1 MYTPPFR
8 ITAKI
13 LNLAAEISA
22 KVERYALLLQQD
34 TELRLRKANRIKTIH
49 SSLAIEGNELTEGQ
63 VRDIINGK
71 NVVAPL
77 REIQEVKNAIATY
90 DLFPTLNPFD
100 ERDLLLAHRTMMQ
113 ALVDNPGRWRSDGVG
128 VFGEKGCVHMA
139 PPADRVPMLM
149 SDLFGWLKNAE
160 DHLLIRS
167 CVFHYEFEFIHPF
180 IDGNGRTGRL
190 WQSLILTQLHPLFAH
205 LPVENMVYSNQQ
217 AYYEA
222 ITASTAA
229 GESTPFIEF
238 MLGEILAALEKHK
251 GEEIITEIDGVKFK
265 SSFASIFTEE
275 FARTFALTFALTLGK
290 KIKTVANREKTFDA
304 CQQILVLMKSKES
317 VNAKMLSSS
326 TGVAERTVRTYLKQL
341 SEAGIIKYTGTTN
354 NGVWQIILSEKGG
367 TNEA

>member
-1 MYTPPFR
+1 MLMYTPPFR
-8 ITAKI
+8 LTARI
-13 LNLAAEISA
+13 LNLVAEISA
-22 KVERYALLLQQD
+22 KIERYAILLEKD

-49 SSLAIEGNELTEGQ
+49 SSLAIEGNELTENQ

-100 ERDLLLAHRTMMQ
+100 EKDLLRAHATMMQ
-113 ALVDNPGRWRSDGVG
+113 ALVDNPGRWRCGGVG
-128 VFGEKGCVHMA
+128 VFGEKGCLHLA
-139 PPADRVPMLM
+139 PPAERVPALM
-149 SDLFGWLKNAE
+149 SDLFEWLKNAE

-205 LPVENMVYSNQQ
+205 LPVENMVFSNQQ
-217 AYYEA
+217 AYYDA

-238 MLGEILAALEKHK
+238 MLGEILATLTSHQ
-251 GEEIITEIDGVKFK
+251 GEEKVGINSAASPIDREFGITFGNDFGVKFGIK
-265 SSFASIFTEE
+265 FGDNDKRVLLLLNSNPTFSSQ
-275 FARTFALTFALTLGK
+275 
-290 KIKTVANREKTFDA
+290 KIADRLEITKRAVEK
-304 CQQILVLMKSKES
+304 
-317 VNAKMLSSS
+317 
-326 TGVAERTVRTYLKQL
+326 
-341 SEAGIIKYTGTTN
+341 IIKRFRE
-354 NGVWQIILSEKGG
+354 NGVIERIGSNKTGYWKVNRLSEK
-367 TNEA
+367 ESKA

>member
-1 MYTPPFR
+1 MLMYTPPFR
-8 ITAKI
+8 LTARI
-13 LNLAAEISA
+13 LNLVAEISA
-22 KVERYALLLQQD
+22 KIERYAILLEKD

-49 SSLAIEGNELTEGQ
+49 SSLAIEGNELTENQ

-100 ERDLLLAHRTMMQ
+100 EKDLLRAHATMMQ
-113 ALVDNPGRWRSDGVG
+113 ALVDNPGRWRCGGVG
-128 VFGEKGCVHMA
+128 VFGEKGCLHLA
-139 PPADRVPMLM
+139 PPAERVPALM
-149 SDLFGWLKNAE
+149 SDLFEWLKNAE

-205 LPVENMVYSNQQ
+205 LPVENMVFSNQQ
-217 AYYEA
+217 AYYDA

-238 MLGEILAALEKHK
+238 MLGEILATLTSHQ
-251 GEEIITEIDGVKFK
+251 GEEKVGINSAASPIDREFGITFGNDFGIKFGIKFGDNDKRVLLLLNSNPTFSSQKIADRLEITKRAV
-265 SSFASIFTEE
+265 
-275 FARTFALTFALTLGK
+275 
-290 KIKTVANREKTFDA
+290 EK
-304 CQQILVLMKSKES
+304 
-317 VNAKMLSSS
+317 
-326 TGVAERTVRTYLKQL
+326 
-341 SEAGIIKYTGTTN
+341 IIKRFRE
-354 NGVWQIILSEKGG
+354 NGVIERIGSNKTGYWKVNRLSEK
-367 TNEA
+367 ESKA